1 VQGRAKGDFTFELTS
16 ATLPNMSTL
25 SFQPEAAR
33 YYAEGHWR
41 AGDLWGEFAAH
52 AHARPDKVALI
63 LDDRRITYDELRR
76 AAVALSARLD
86 AQPGDVVV
94 LLGRHSI
101 EAAVALLGCLHRGV
115 VLAPLPPMFGVAQ
128 LSALARQT
136 QARAIVAFGGEKEIA
151 KCEQAAPLVEQLIT
165 LLPPNLD
172 ELIAEDAVD
181 ERSERAAD
189 DIAMVMHS
197 SGTTSA
203 PKGIAHS
210 SNTLRYATE
219 GICRRWALSGD
230 DRCLVATEFGFV
242 GGLVFG
248 YFPVLLNGG
257 TGVLMS
263 RWEPE
268 EALRLIEEQRCTYV
282 LLMPTHAADTLLA
295 AQATTRDLSSMRVLA
310 APGLT
315 PERRLAMHEA
325 FGTPPLGDYGL
336 SEVPGHAAHGLDEPQ
351 AKMLT
356 TEGRPYDGT
365 EIRILDR
372 DGAQLPAGEIGDVVV
387 NGPSRFLFFLGN
399 DELTRASLT
408 DWGGYR
414 TGDLGYLDDD
424 GHLVYVGR
432 SKDIIRR
439 GGVTVVPAELEPVL
453 MRHPA
458 IHEAA
463 VVPLPDERLGERAC
477 AALMLERGQPAPTL
491 AELQEFLEREGVAKY
506 MWPESIEV
514 FDDFPRTPSL
524 KVVKREVVQQIAGR
538 AGVPANA

>member
-1 VQGRAKGDFTFELTS
+1 
-16 ATLPNMSTL
+16 MSTL
-25 SFQPEAAR
+25 SFQPEADR
-33 YYAEGHWR
+33 YYAEGYWR
-41 AGDLWGEFAAH
+41 RGDLWSDFAAR
-52 AHARPDKVALI
+52 AHAQPDKVALI

-76 AAVALSARLD
+76 AAVGLSARL
-86 AQPGDVVV
+86 AAGSVEPGDVVL

-128 LSALARQT
+128 LTALAEQT
-136 QARAIVAFGGEKEIA
+136 QAKAIVGFGGEKELA
-151 KCEQAAPLVEQLIT
+151 KCEQAAAVAGRLIT
-165 LLPPNLD
+165 LLPSTVD
-172 ELIAEDAVD
+172 ELIAAGTID
-181 ERSERAAD
+181 ERSERGAD
-189 DIAMVMHS
+189 DIALVMHS

-203 PKGIAHS
+203 PKGIVHS

-219 GICRRWALSGD
+219 GICRRWGLTGD

-248 YFPVLLNGG
+248 YFPVLLRGG

-268 EALRLIEEQRCTYV
+268 EALRLIEQDRCTYV
-282 LLMPTHAADTLLA
+282 LLMPTHAADALA
-295 AQATTRDLSSMRVLA
+295 AAQVTTRDLSSMRVLG

-315 PERRLAMHEA
+315 PERRLAMQEA

-336 SEVPGHAAHGLDEPQ
+336 SEVPGHAAHGPHEAE

-365 EIRILDR
+365 EIRILDES
-372 DGAQLPAGEIGDVVV
+372 GATLPPGEIGDVVV
-387 NGPSRFLFFLGN
+387 NGPSRFLGFLGN

-408 DWGGYR
+408 AWGGYR
-414 TGDLGYLDDD
+414 TGDLGYLDED

-432 SKDIIRR
+432 RKDIIRR
-439 GGVTVVPAELEPVL
+439 GGVTIVPAEIEPVL

-458 IHEAA
+458 VHEAA
-463 VVPLPDERLGERAC
+463 VVPVPDERLGERAC
-477 AALMLERGQPAPTL
+477 AALMLIGGERAPTL
-491 AELQEFLEREGVAKY
+491 AELQEHLERAGVSKY
-506 MWPESIEV
+506 MWPESIEL

-524 KVVKREVVQQIAGR
+524 KPVKREIVQQILAR
-538 AGVPANA
+538 ADTLQLT

>member
-1 VQGRAKGDFTFELTS
+1 
-16 ATLPNMSTL
+16 MSTL
-25 SFQPEAAR
+25 SFQPEADR

-41 AGDLWGEFAAH
+41 PGDLWGDFAAR
-52 AHARPDKVALI
+52 AHAEPDKVALI

-76 AAVALSARLD
+76 AAVGLSARL
-86 AQPGDVVV
+86 AAAAVEPGDVVL

-115 VLAPLPPMFGVAQ
+115 VLAPLPPMFNVAQ
-128 LSALARQT
+128 LQALAGQT
-136 QARAIVAFGGEKEIA
+136 NARAIVGFGGQKEIA
-151 KCEQAAPLVEQLIT
+151 KCEEAAPLVGRLIT
-165 LLPPNLD
+165 LGPEAVD
-172 ELIAEDAVD
+172 ELIAADAAD
-181 ERSERAAD
+181 ERSERGAD

-203 PKGIAHS
+203 PKGIVHS

-219 GICRRWALSGD
+219 GICRRWGLTGD

-248 YFPVLLNGG
+248 YFPVLLRGG

-268 EALRLIEEQRCTYV
+268 EALRLIEEHRLTYV
-282 LLMPTHAADTLLA
+282 LLMPTHAADTLVA
-295 AQATTRDLSSMRVLA
+295 AQATTRDLSSMRVLG

-315 PERRLAMHEA
+315 PERRLAMQEA

-336 SEVPGHAAHGLDEPQ
+336 SEVPGHAAHDPHEDE
-351 AKMLT
+351 AKMLS

-365 EIRILDR
+365 EIRIVDR
-372 DGAQLPAGEIGDVVV
+372 NGAPLPTGQIGDVVV

-399 DELTRASLT
+399 DELTRNSLT
-408 DWGGYR
+408 GWGGYR

-439 GGVTVVPAELEPVL
+439 GGVTVVPSEIEPVL

-458 IHEAA
+458 VHEAA

-477 AALMLERGQPAPTL
+477 AALILKGGQRAPTL
-491 AELQEFLEREGVAKY
+491 AELQDFLEREGVAKY
-506 MWPESIEV
+506 MWPESIQV
-514 FDDFPRTPSL
+514 FDEFPRTPSL
-524 KVVKREVVQQIAGR
+524 KVVKRDLVQRIVAR
-538 AGVPANA
+538 VDDPALISST